1 LNGKLL
7 RFSASFGVLEEGLP
21 RRESVL
27 FVTNIPTLL
36 FVIAPIVLIA
46 MAVTESVIPL
56 IIALILVLID
66 GVVLGPRRRRR
77 IFQVAAECVE
87 EHLTTLARKRAQT
100 LTCDEYGNLLTD
112 KWLKEIEYFV
122 QSVIAR
128 KLSLSEIKILNE
140 KAGDLVQIIDRRVG
154 EEHQRRE
161 EKAEFEADMTPYE
174 FEQFCASRLSGAGW
188 NARATQATGDQGAD
202 VVAEKNGKVA
212 VFQCKMYSQPVGNKA
227 VQEIVAAKSF
237 HHADYAAVVS
247 NADYTRSARALAQ
260 ANGVLLLH
268 YHDLD
273 DLGFA

>member
-1 LNGKLL
+1 MFGREL
-7 RFSASFGVLEEGLP
+7 RPFDVVALIVLGVLAIGA
-21 RRESVL
+21 
-27 FVTNIPTLL
+27 
-36 FVIAPIVLIA
+36 IA
-46 MAVTESVIPL
+46 TGNFE
-56 IIALILVLID
+56 ALILLFILAV
-66 GVVLGPRRRRR
+66 GVCL
-77 IFQVAAECVE
+77 AAKAHRDSVRKKAKAWRTAALCVE
-87 EHLTTLARKRAQT
+87 EHLPELNPYEMSIVSKNSQGGPRETNEASHGSFEELFRMIDARA
-100 LTCDEYGNLLTD
+100 C
-112 KWLKEIEYFV
+112 
-122 QSVIAR
+122 
-128 KLSLSEIKILNE
+128 
-140 KAGDLVQIIDRRVG
+140 

-188 NARATQATGDQGAD
+188 NARATQASGDQGAD
-202 VVAEKNGKVA
+202 VVAEKDGKVA